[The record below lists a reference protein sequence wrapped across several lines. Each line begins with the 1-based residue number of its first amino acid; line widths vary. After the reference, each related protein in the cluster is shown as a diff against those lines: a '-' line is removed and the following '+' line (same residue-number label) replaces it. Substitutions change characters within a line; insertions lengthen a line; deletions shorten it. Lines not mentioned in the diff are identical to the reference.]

1 MALSSLVVVLSQ
13 LNIYQIYC
21 PVAGW
26 SLVKVICLLPP
37 VSSMFAVLITF
48 LAFATSAQAM
58 PLAPLDQPEGMITQ
72 VAKHAARA
80 GTS

>member
-26 SLVKVICLLPP
+26 SLVKVICLACVINICRPYNFFSGLRNIG
-37 VSSMFAVLITF
+37 A
-48 LAFATSAQAM
+48 
-58 PLAPLDQPEGMITQ
+58 G
-72 VAKHAARA
+72 HAAR
-80 GTS
+80 TT